1 VPASR
6 SRSRRLLSVAA
17 AATLFG
23 SACGGGSSPS
33 SPSPPPTP
41 DNAFRITITTAGSV
55 SPSELVVPPGT
66 RVLFVNSHN
75 QQHEMTSDPHPEH
88 TDCPPI
94 NSVGLLRPGE
104 NRETG
109 NLVAVRTCGF
119 HDHSNPSNISLQ
131 GRIVVR

>member
-1 VPASR
+1 MPVLR
-6 SRSRRLLSVAA
+6 SSLRLLRQGVASVA
-17 AATLFG
+17 LVG
-23 SACGGGSSPS
+23 VGCGGGNSGPS
-33 SPSPPPTP
+33 SPSPPPDT
-41 DNAFRITITTAGSV
+41 AFRITIGANGSA

-66 RVLFVNSHN
+66 RVLFVNNHN

-88 TDCPPI
+88 TDCTAI

-104 NRETG
+104 TRETG

-119 HDHSNPSNISLQ
+119 HDHTNPSNPSLQ

>member
-1 VPASR
+1 MDSKL
-6 SRSRRLLSVAA
+6 RRRAWPLAAIVLLG
-17 AATLFG
+17 LG
-23 SACGGGSSPS
+23 CGGSSDNGSPS
-33 SPSPPPTP
+33 SPSPP
-41 DNAFRITITTAGSV
+41 DNAFRVTITAAGSV

-66 RVLFVNSHN
+66 RVLFVNNHA

-88 TDCPPI
+88 TDCTAI

-119 HDHSNPSNISLQ
+119 HDHSNPSSTSLQ